1 MSGRRDFLIG
11 LVAALGWSIAAR
23 AQQKATPARIGLLVT
38 GSPYSAEQR
47 ALVDILRQAL
57 GELGYVEG
65 KNIIIEYRAADNKIE
80 RLPELARDLVELKVD
95 LIMASATPGG
105 RAAKQATTAIPIIVS
120 AMGDPV
126 SDGLV
131 ASLARPG
138 GNVTGTTFLG
148 PELVPKRMAL
158 LRELLP
164 DLSRVAVLWHPG
176 AYGERT
182 MTEML
187 KEAADAAGA
196 LGLQLDFAEAHDPD
210 EFDKAFAMIG
220 EMRAGALFQ
229 FPSPMFFNTRKQ
241 IIELAAKHRLP
252 AMFNAREFVEVG
264 GLIGYGTSLAALTRR
279 GAVYADKIL
288 KGARPADLPV
298 EQPTRFELFI
308 NLKTA
313 KTLGLAVPQSL
324 LARADEVIE

>member
-1 MSGRRDFLIG
+1 MNRRELIAFLG
-11 LVAALGWSIAAR
+11 GAAALSGAAR
-23 AQQKATPARIGLLVT
+23 AQQKATPARMGLLVT

-148 PELVPKRMAL
+148 PELVPKRL
-158 LRELLP
+158 ELLKHALP
-164 DLSRVAVLWHPG
+164 RVSRVAGLWHRG
-176 AYGERT
+176 AFSERT
-182 MTEML
+182 MRDML
-187 KEAADAAGA
+187 KETEAAAGT
-196 LGLQLDFAEAHDPD
+196 LGVQLQL
-210 EFDKAFAMIG
+210 
-220 EMRAGALFQ
+220 
-229 FPSPMFFNTRKQ
+229 
-241 IIELAAKHRLP
+241 
-252 AMFNAREFVEVG
+252 VG
-264 GLIGYGTSLAALTRR
+264 
-279 GAVYADKIL
+279 V
-288 KGARPADLPV
+288 
-298 EQPTRFELFI
+298 
-308 NLKTA
+308 
-313 KTLGLAVPQSL
+313 
-324 LARADEVIE
+324 

>member
-1 MSGRRDFLIG
+1 MTGRRDFLIG

-65 KNIIIEYRAADNKIE
+65 KNIIIEYRAADNKME

-126 SDGLV
+126 GDGLV

-148 PELVPKRMAL
+148 PELVPKRLAL

-164 DLSRVAVLWHPG
+164 NVSRVAVLWHPG
-176 AYGERT
+176 AFGERT
-182 MTEML
+182 MNEML
-187 KEAADAAGA
+187 KEAGDAAGA
-196 LGLQLDFAEAHDPD
+196 VGLQLQFIPAHNLD
-210 EFDKAFAMIG
+210 ELDRAFSAMAS
-220 EMRAGALFQ
+220 AGVEALFQ
-229 FPSPMFFNTRKQ
+229 FPSSVLFAERKQ
-241 IIELAAKHRLP
+241 IVELASKYRIPAMYNARQFIEL
-252 AMFNAREFVEVG
+252 G
-264 GLIGYGTSLAALTRR
+264 GLIGYGTNIDDLSRRAAAYVDR
-279 GAVYADKIL
+279 IL
-288 KGARPADLPV
+288 KGAKPADLPV
-298 EQPTRFELFI
+298 EQPTTFELAI

-313 KTLGLAVPQSL
+313 RELGLAIPPTL

>member
-1 MSGRRDFLIG
+1 MTGRRDFLIG

-65 KNIIIEYRAADNKIE
+65 KNIIIDYRAADNKIE

-95 LIMASATPGG
+95 LIMAGATPGG

-138 GNVTGTTFLG
+138 GNVTGNSSLT
-148 PELVPKRMAL
+148 PEVNTKRLEILKDAVPTLDQVGLLVPS
-158 LRELLP
+158 EG
-164 DLSRVAVLWHPG
+164 RVG
-176 AYGERT
+176 AT
-182 MTEML
+182 LQL
-187 KEAADAAGA
+187 KELSATTRRSRARSCG
-196 LGLQLDFAEAHDPD
+196 D
-210 EFDKAFAMIG
+210 EFNSDS
-220 EMRAGALFQ
+220 AG
-229 FPSPMFFNTRKQ
+229 
-241 IIELAAKHRLP
+241 
-252 AMFNAREFVEVG
+252 
-264 GLIGYGTSLAALTRR
+264 
-279 GAVYADKIL
+279 
-288 KGARPADLPV
+288 
-298 EQPTRFELFI
+298 
-308 NLKTA
+308 
-313 KTLGLAVPQSL
+313 
-324 LARADEVIE
+324 